1 MPKQALVPKRGGFS
15 KLGYA
20 GEELRPSSSEYQQL
34 RWVGRMRLECWNGW
48 REGWMGWI
56 DGWVVSWLGRI
67 DGGSWM
73 GLRMRH
79 RAPAL
84 NGSARKRANR
94 GISISFRASG
104 WDQGFKCCV
113 SALQLPFQN
122 RGFLGF

>member
-67 DGGSWM
+67 DGG
-73 GLRMRH
+73 GGELD
-79 RAPAL
+79 
-84 NGSARKRANR
+84 GSEDE
-94 GISISFRASG
+94 ASG
-104 WDQGFKCCV
+104 TRIKWVG
-113 SALQLPFQN
+113 A
-122 RGFLGF
+122 